1 MFGMLDYRAHKLYLI
16 LFGMPIFFLSLIS
29 VLGLPL
35 LSYGLGIKFSEV
47 RLLQILISLGAQFVL
62 EIIWTLILTGMV
74 AKLFVFIFSLF
85 IDVIPSDG
93 RTPTQALQVV
103 YSGTTAI
110 TMIDLNRIHPSL
122 WSDELIASIPKM
134 DWIMNILYREILI
147 LRFEM
152 IRTHFIMYPDES
164 FNEYRIRQI
173 VQKSSFPMTLSEKV
187 LTNISYRRMVLV
199 YSFFLYLLL
208 FKPF

>member
-16 LFGMPIFFLSLIS
+16 LFGIPIFFLSLIS

-62 EIIWTLILTGMV
+62 EILWTLILTGV
-74 AKLFVFIFSLF
+74 IAKLFIFIFSLF

-103 YSGTTAI
+103 YSGTKAI
-110 TMIDLNRIHPSL
+110 TLIDLDRIHPSL

-134 DWIMNILYREILI
+134 DWVMNLFYREVLI

-152 IRTHFIMYPDES
+152 LRTHFTMHP
-164 FNEYRIRQI
+164 NEPFSEYHVKQI
-173 VQKSSFPMTLSEKV
+173 VQKSSFPITLGEKV
-187 LTNISYRRMVLV
+187 LTVVSYRRMALV